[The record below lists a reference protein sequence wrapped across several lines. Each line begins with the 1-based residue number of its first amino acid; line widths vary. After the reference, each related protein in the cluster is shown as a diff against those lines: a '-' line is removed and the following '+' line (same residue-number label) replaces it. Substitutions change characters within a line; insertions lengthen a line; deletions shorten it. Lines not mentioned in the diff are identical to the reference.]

1 MPGNL
6 FLKTCTPELHSNSRS
21 RPERLPRTHS
31 PWLILCQNYLRMY
44 ALGKGLVELLT
55 TLRYSFYLFS
65 AASWEVYKVLPKL
78 VRGVLFLPASD
89 VYVRSFLCPV
99 TLNKILHTKLWV
111 TETLSL
117 VLELNLL
124 LWRPW
129 IWRHCSPFT
138 VSYQDS
144 PGKNTGGGCHF
155 LLQGGCLAS
164 LESFKK
170 LLLYFSVL

>member
-6 FLKTCTPELHSNSRS
+6 FLKTCAPDYTA
-21 RPERLPRTHS
+21 TVYIAQ
-31 PWLILCQNYLRMY
+31 ILCQNQLPLANLVPKLSRVVC
-44 ALGKGLVELLT
+44 LGKGSGGTLT

-65 AASWEVYKVLPKL
+65 AASWEIHKVLPKL
-78 VRGVLFLPASD
+78 VRGVLFLPPSD

-117 VLELNLL
+117 ILELNLL
-124 LWRPW
+124 LQRPW

-144 PGKNTGGGCHF
+144 PGKI
-155 LLQGGCLAS
+155 
-164 LESFKK
+164 LEEVAIS
-170 LLLYFSVL
+170 YSREAV